1 MELTLLVPDVAA
13 RYTLERPPGPRNP
26 GGGVGIKYAR
36 MEQMLSQAYHVHR
49 TSQLDTVETDFVIV
63 EPLWFSWFE
72 DQRADAHAIDTR
84 LDTFIERMFRNILVC
99 GSEQELYLW
108 PAQRRQK
115 LLTTAHHITHNCTYL
130 RNLFQAAGIPNS
142 RLLCD
147 PVPEHVFYPTIKQ
160 NRIYAA
166 SHISWQKNTK
176 ALIELYRTL
185 QDTDIE
191 TVYAGSAQ
199 TWGDSATEVALR
211 NRHHLE
217 AELREVTDTFLGD
230 VPPHTVA
237 FYGNAAQ
244 HHIQVAHH
252 DTCCQNQQEA
262 ALAGATLWGLNHPIN
277 TERPVNQFQ
286 NIETLAAA
294 LIEEHEAVRDI
305 PCFPK
310 VNGTVRDYALKHF
323 SYSAV
328 LAQFHEIIRSA
339 S

>member
-1 MELTLLVPDVAA
+1 MELTLLVPDTAA
-13 RYTLERPPGPRNP
+13 RYSLERPPGLRNP

-36 MEQMLSQAYHVHR
+36 MEQMLSQAYHVQR
-49 TSQLDTVETDFVIV
+49 TSQLELVDTDFVIV
-63 EPLWFSWFE
+63 EPLWFSWIE
-72 DQRADAHAIDTR
+72 DARTTPAAIDTR
-84 LDTFIERMFRNILVC
+84 LKAFLERMFRNILVC
-99 GSEQELYLW
+99 GSEHELYLW
-108 PAQRRQK
+108 PYRRKQD
-115 LLTTAHHITHNCTYL
+115 LMTAAHWITHNSTYQ
-130 RNLFQAAGIPNS
+130 RHLFQAAGIPNS
-142 RLLCD
+142 RPLSD
-147 PVPEHVFYPTIKQ
+147 PVPEHVFYPSIKQ

-176 ALIELYRTL
+176 ALIELYRAL

-199 TWGDSATEVALR
+199 TWGDDPSEVTLTDR
-211 NRHHLE
+211 YRLE
-217 AELREVTDTFLGD
+217 AELREVTDIFLGD

-237 FYGNAAQ
+237 YYGNAAQ

-286 NIETLAAA
+286 NIDTLAAA
-294 LIEEHEAVRDI
+294 LIEQNAC
-305 PCFPK
+305 PPK
-310 VNGTVRDYALKHF
+310 VNTTVRDYALKHF